1 MTTSL
6 ANGLMAMMY
15 HKISRKFINEY
26 KDQCGFPKINDVEFI
41 EIMLQNESYIN
52 EFILEGKWLNYRS
65 KKDLMYK
72 YGFY

>member
-1 MTTSL
+1 MTTTI

-26 KDQCGFPKINDVEFI
+26 KDHCGFSSISDPCFI
-41 EIMLQNESYIN
+41 EIMLHNESYIN
-52 EFILEGKWLNYRS
+52 EYIIDGKWLNYRS

-72 YGFY
+72 FGFY